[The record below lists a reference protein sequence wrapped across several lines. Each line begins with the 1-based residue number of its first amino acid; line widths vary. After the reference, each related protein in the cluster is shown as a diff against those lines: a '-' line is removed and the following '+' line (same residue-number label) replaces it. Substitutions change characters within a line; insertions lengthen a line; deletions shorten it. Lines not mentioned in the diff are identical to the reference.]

1 MEERFVGRTGD
12 ALSRKSPEQIS
23 PAKRA
28 DREDMTMSPGA
39 TRILILGGG
48 FGGVY
53 TAMALEW
60 LLRHDLRRGA
70 VEIAL
75 INREN
80 YMVFQPMLPE
90 VISGSIGLVDTITS
104 IRRLCPNTNLY
115 TRQIEEVDLQHRRVI
130 AASGLGTRPCEIKY
144 DHLVIAL
151 GNVTSPADLPGLA
164 EHAQH
169 ALPFKYLGDA
179 LTVRNRVIHTLE
191 EADIEPD
198 PQVRRALLTF
208 VVVGGGFSGVEV
220 VAELND
226 FVRAVARNYRHLNV
240 CDVRVIL
247 VHSGELIFPELP
259 RSLAEFAQRLL
270 KKRGVEVRLR
280 TRLAGATAEAAM
292 LEGGERIA
300 TRTLVSTVSSVP
312 NPLVASLP
320 VKKERGRIVVDSHL
334 AVPDY
339 PGVWAVGDC
348 AFVVDGESGEPCLPT
363 AQHAI
368 GQARRLAE
376 NLVATL
382 RGAAKTRFAFKA
394 LGKMAS
400 LGHRSAVGEIL
411 GVQISGFL
419 AWWLWRTMYLMKLPG
434 LDRKIRVA
442 TDWTLDLIL
451 PPDIVQLTTEKPL
464 AIRREHFEQN
474 ETIFR
479 EGDWGDSL
487 YIIVDGEVEITRDV
501 PGRGDV
507 PLARLRR
514 GECFGEMGLVRQM
527 PRSATVRTVTR
538 VNVLAMNRYAFQT
551 LFAHLPP
558 LRLFFER
565 LIQLRTN

>member
-28 DREDMTMSPGA
+28 DREDMTIGPGA

-130 AASGLGTRPCEIKY
+130 AAAGLGTRPCEIKY

-164 EHAQH
+164 EH

-240 CDVRVIL
+240 RDVRVIL

-270 KKRGVEVRLR
+270 KKRGVEVLLR
-280 TRLAGATAEAAM
+280 KRLAGATAEAAL

-300 TRTLVSTVSSVP
+300 TRTLVSTVGAGP
-312 NPLVASLP
+312 NPRVAALP
-320 VKKERGRIVVDSHL
+320 VKKERGRIVVDNHL

-348 AFVVDGESGEPCLPT
+348 AFVIDGESGEPCPPT

-368 GQARRLAE
+368 HQARHLAE
-376 NLVATL
+376 NVVATL
-382 RGAAKTRFAFKA
+382 RGAPKTSFAFTA

-411 GVQISGFL
+411 GVRVSGFL
-419 AWWLWRTMYLMKLPG
+419 AWWLWRTIYLMKLPG

-451 PPDIVQLTTEKPL
+451 PPDIVQLRTEKPFS
-464 AIRREHFEQN
+464 IRREHFEPN

-501 PGRGDV
+501 PGRGNMT
-507 PLARLRR
+507 LARLGS

-538 VNVLAMNRYAFQT
+538 VNVLAIDRHVFQA

-558 LRLFFER
+558 LRLFFEQ
-565 LIQLRTN
+565 LIQLRTQ

>member
-1 MEERFVGRTGD
+1 MEKRFVGRTGD

-28 DREDMTMSPGA
+28 DREEMTMGPGA

-80 YMVFQPMLPE
+80 YIVFQPMLPE

-130 AASGLGTRPCEIKY
+130 AAAGLGTRPCEIKY

-164 EHAQH
+164 EHA
-169 ALPFKYLGDA
+169 LPFKYLGDA
-179 LTVRNRVIHTLE
+179 LTLRNRVIHTLE

-240 CDVRVIL
+240 RDVRVIL

-270 KKRGVEVRLR
+270 KKRGVEVLLR
-280 TRLAGATAEAAM
+280 KRLAGATAEAAL

-300 TRTLVSTVSSVP
+300 TRTLVSTVGAAP
-312 NPLVASLP
+312 NPRVAALP
-320 VKKERGRIVVDSHL
+320 VKKERGRIVVDNHL

-348 AFVVDGESGEPCLPT
+348 AFVIDGESGEPCPPT

-368 GQARRLAE
+368 RQARHLAE
-376 NLVATL
+376 NVVATL
-382 RGAAKTRFAFKA
+382 RGAPKTSFAFTA

-400 LGHRSAVGEIL
+400 LGHRSAVGEIF
-411 GVQISGFL
+411 GVRVSGFL
-419 AWWLWRTMYLMKLPG
+419 AWWLWRTIYLMKLPG

-451 PPDIVQLTTEKPL
+451 PPDIVQLRTEKPFS
-464 AIRREHFEQN
+464 IRREHFEPN

-507 PLARLRR
+507 PFARLGR

-538 VNVLAMNRYAFQT
+538 VNVLAIDRHAFQA

-558 LRLFFER
+558 LRLFFEQ
-565 LIQLRTN
+565 LIQLRTQ

>member
-1 MEERFVGRTGD
+1 MLGEEMAMG
-12 ALSRKSPEQIS
+12 
-23 PAKRA
+23 
-28 DREDMTMSPGA
+28 PGP

-53 TAMALEW
+53 TALTLER
-60 LLRHDLRRGA
+60 LLRRDLRLGT
-70 VEIAL
+70 VEITL
-75 INREN
+75 VNREN
-80 YMVFQPMLPE
+80 YIVFQPMLPE
-90 VISGSIGLVDTITS
+90 VISGSIGLMDTITP

-115 TRQIEEVDLQHRRVI
+115 TRPIEKIDVQGKRILL
-130 AASGLGTRPCEIKY
+130 AAGLGTQPRELEY

-151 GNVTSPADLPGLA
+151 GNVTKFAELPGLA
-164 EHAQH
+164 EQ

-179 LTVRNRVIHTLE
+179 LTLRNRLIQTLE

-198 PQVRRALLTF
+198 PQVRRTLLTF
-208 VVVGGGFSGVEV
+208 VVAGGGFSGVEV

-226 FVRAVARNYRHLNV
+226 FVRAVARNFRHLNAG
-240 CDVRVIL
+240 DIRVIL
-247 VHSGELIFPELP
+247 VHGGELIFPELP

-270 KKRGVEVRLR
+270 SKRGIEIRLR
-280 TRLAGATAEAAM
+280 TRLVGSTADAA
-292 LEGGERIA
+292 LLDSGERIA
-300 TRTLVSTVSSVP
+300 TRTVVSTVSSVP
-312 NPLVASLP
+312 NPLVAALP
-320 VKKERGRIVVDSHL
+320 INKERGRIIVDGHL

-339 PGVWAVGDC
+339 PGVWAAGDC
-348 AFVVDGESGEPCLPT
+348 AFVVDGESGEPCPPT

-368 GQARRLAE
+368 RQARQLAE

-382 RGAAKTRFAFKA
+382 RGAPKTSFAFTA

-400 LGHRSAVGEIL
+400 LGHRSAVGEIF
-411 GVQISGFL
+411 GVRVSGFI

-451 PPDIVQLTTEKPL
+451 PPDIVQLSTEKPL
-464 AIRREHFEQN
+464 AVRREHFEPN

-479 EGDWGDSL
+479 EGDLGDSL
-487 YIIVDGEVEITRDV
+487 YIILDGEVEITRGQSDV
-501 PGRGDV
+501 S
-507 PLARLRR
+507 LARLGR

-527 PRSATVRTVTR
+527 PRSATVRTMTR
-538 VNVLAMNRYAFQT
+538 VNVLAMDHYTFQA

-558 LRLFFER
+558 LRLFFEQ
-565 LIQLRTN
+565 LIQARTT

>member
-1 MEERFVGRTGD
+1 MEKTFVGRTGD

-28 DREDMTMSPGA
+28 DREEMTMGPGA

-130 AASGLGTRPCEIKY
+130 AAAGLGTRPCEIKY

-164 EHAQH
+164 EHA
-169 ALPFKYLGDA
+169 LPFKYLGDA
-179 LTVRNRVIHTLE
+179 LTLRNRVIHTLE

-240 CDVRVIL
+240 RDVRVIL

-270 KKRGVEVRLR
+270 KKRGVEVLLR
-280 TRLAGATAEAAM
+280 KRLAGATAEAAL

-300 TRTLVSTVSSVP
+300 TRTLVSTVGAAP
-312 NPLVASLP
+312 NPRVAALP
-320 VKKERGRIVVDSHL
+320 VKKERGRIVVDNHL

-348 AFVVDGESGEPCLPT
+348 AFVIDGESGEPCPPT

-368 GQARRLAE
+368 RQARHLAE
-376 NLVATL
+376 NVVATL
-382 RGAAKTRFAFKA
+382 RGAPKTSFAFTA

-411 GVQISGFL
+411 GVRVSGFL
-419 AWWLWRTMYLMKLPG
+419 AWWLWRTIYLMKLPG

-451 PPDIVQLTTEKPL
+451 PPDIVQLRTEKPFS
-464 AIRREHFEQN
+464 IRREHFEPN

-507 PLARLRR
+507 PFARLGR

-538 VNVLAMNRYAFQT
+538 VNVLAIDRHAFQA

-558 LRLFFER
+558 LRLFFEQ
-565 LIQLRTN
+565 LIQLRTQ

>member
-1 MEERFVGRTGD
+1 MK
-12 ALSRKSPEQIS
+12 ASPYS
-23 PAKRA
+23 LAPLLGGFR
-28 DREDMTMSPGA
+28 DRGEKIMSPGP

-53 TAMALEW
+53 TALTLEQ
-60 LLRHDLRRGA
+60 LLRRDLRRGA
-70 VEIAL
+70 VEL
-75 INREN
+75 TLVNREN

-90 VISGSIGLVDTITS
+90 VISGSIGLVDTITP

-115 TRQIEEVDLQHRRVI
+115 TRPIEKIDIQRRRVI
-130 AASGLGTRPCEIKY
+130 TAAGLGTRPCEIEY

-151 GNVTSPADLPGLA
+151 GNVSSLADLPGLA
-164 EHAQH
+164 EH

-179 LTVRNRVIHTLE
+179 LTLRNRVIHTLE

-208 VVVGGGFSGVEV
+208 VVAGGGFSGVEV

-226 FVRAVARNYRHLNV
+226 FVRAVAQNFRHLNV
-240 CDVRVIL
+240 GDIRVIL
-247 VHSGELIFPELP
+247 VHAGEVIFPELP

-270 KKRGVEVRLR
+270 RKRGVEVRLR
-280 TRLAGATAEAAM
+280 TRLAGATAEAAL

-312 NPLVASLP
+312 NSLVASLP
-320 VKKERGRIVVDSHL
+320 VKKERGRVVVDSHL

-348 AFVVDGESGEPCLPT
+348 AFVVDGESGEPCPPT

-368 GQARRLAE
+368 RQARRLAE

-382 RGAAKTRFAFKA
+382 RGAPKTRFAFTA

-400 LGHRSAVGEIL
+400 LGHRSAVGEIF
-411 GVQISGFL
+411 GVRVSGFL

-434 LDRKIRVA
+434 IDRKIRVA

-464 AIRREHFEQN
+464 AIRREHFEPN

-501 PGRGDV
+501 SGQSDV
-507 PLARLRR
+507 PLARLGC

-538 VNVLAMNRYAFQT
+538 VNVLAMDRYTFQA

-558 LRLFFER
+558 LRLFFEQ
-565 LIQLRTN
+565 LIRLRTI

>member
-1 MEERFVGRTGD
+1 MK
-12 ALSRKSPEQIS
+12 ASPYS
-23 PAKRA
+23 LAPLLGGFR
-28 DREDMTMSPGA
+28 DRGEKIMSPGP

-53 TAMALEW
+53 TALTLEQ

-70 VEIAL
+70 VEL
-75 INREN
+75 TLVNREN

-90 VISGSIGLVDTITS
+90 VISGSIGLVDTITP

-115 TRQIEEVDLQHRRVI
+115 TRPIEKIDIQRRRVI
-130 AASGLGTRPCEIKY
+130 TAAGLGTRPCEIEY

-151 GNVTSPADLPGLA
+151 GNVSSLADLPGIA
-164 EHAQH
+164 EH

-179 LTVRNRVIHTLE
+179 LTLRNRVIHTLE

-208 VVVGGGFSGVEV
+208 VVAGGGFSGVEV

-226 FVRAVARNYRHLNV
+226 FVRAVARNFRHLNAG
-240 CDVRVIL
+240 DIRVIL
-247 VHSGELIFPELP
+247 VHAGEVIFPELP

-270 KKRGVEVRLR
+270 LKRGVEVRLR
-280 TRLAGATAEAAM
+280 TRLAGATAEAAL

-312 NPLVASLP
+312 NSLVASLP
-320 VKKERGRIVVDSHL
+320 VKKERGRVVVDSHL

-348 AFVVDGESGEPCLPT
+348 AFVVDGESGEPCPPT

-368 GQARRLAE
+368 RQARRLAE

-382 RGAAKTRFAFKA
+382 RGAPKTRFAFTA

-400 LGHRSAVGEIL
+400 LGHRSAVGEIF
-411 GVQISGFL
+411 GVRVSGFL
-419 AWWLWRTMYLMKLPG
+419 AWWLWRTMYLLKLPG
-434 LDRKIRVA
+434 IDRKIRVA

-464 AIRREHFEQN
+464 AIRREHFEPN

-479 EGDWGDSL
+479 QGDWGDSL

-501 PGRGDV
+501 SGQSDV
-507 PLARLRR
+507 PLARLGC

-538 VNVLAMNRYAFQT
+538 VNVLAMDRYTFQA

-558 LRLFFER
+558 LRLFFEQ
-565 LIQLRTN
+565 LIRLRTI

>member
-1 MEERFVGRTGD
+1 MKSKPKNTM
-12 ALSRKSPEQIS
+12 SRDEGTKIRIE
-23 PAKRA
+23 
-28 DREDMTMSPGA
+28 MTMRAGP

-53 TAMALEW
+53 TALALEK
-60 LLRHDLRRGA
+60 LLRHDLRRGT

-75 INREN
+75 VNREN

-90 VISGSIGLVDTITS
+90 VMSGSIGLMDTITP

-115 TRQIEEVDLQHRRVI
+115 TRPIEKVDVQRKHILL
-130 AASGLGTRPCEIKY
+130 AAGLGTRPRELEY

-151 GNVTSPADLPGLA
+151 GNVTNFAELPGLA
-164 EHAQH
+164 EHA
-169 ALPFKYLGDA
+169 LPFKDLGDA
-179 LTVRNRVIHTLE
+179 LTLRNRVIHTLE
-191 EADIEPD
+191 EADNEPD
-198 PQVRRALLTF
+198 PQVRRTLLTF
-208 VVVGGGFSGVEV
+208 VVAGGGFSGVEV

-226 FVRAVARNYRHLNV
+226 FVRAVARNFRHLNA
-240 CDVRVIL
+240 DDIRVVL
-247 VHSGELIFPELP
+247 VHAGELIFPELP

-270 KKRGVEVRLR
+270 SKRGVEIRLR
-280 TRLAGATAEAAM
+280 TRLAGATAEAAL

-300 TRTLVSTVSSVP
+300 TRTLVSTTSSAP
-312 NPLVASLP
+312 NPLVAALP
-320 VKKERGRIVVDSHL
+320 VKKERGRIAVDSQL
-334 AVPDY
+334 AVPGF

-348 AFVVDGESGEPCLPT
+348 AFVVDARSGKVCPPT
-363 AQHAI
+363 AQHALR
-368 GQARRLAE
+368 QARHLAE
-376 NLVATL
+376 NLAATL
-382 RGAAKTRFAFKA
+382 RGAPKTKFAFTS

-411 GVQISGFL
+411 GVRVSGFL

-451 PPDIVQLTTEKPL
+451 PPDIVQLTPEKPL
-464 AIRREHFEQN
+464 AIRREHFEPN
-474 ETIFR
+474 DTIFR

-487 YIIVDGEVEITRDV
+487 YMIVDGQVEITRDV
-501 PGRGDV
+501 AGQGDV
-507 PLARLRR
+507 TLRR
-514 GECFGEMGLVRQM
+514 LGPGECFGEIGLVKQM
-527 PRSATVRTVTR
+527 PRSATVRTMTR
-538 VNVLAMNRYAFQT
+538 VNVLAMDRCAFQA

-558 LRLFFER
+558 LRLFFEQ

>member
-1 MEERFVGRTGD
+1 VR
-12 ALSRKSPEQIS
+12 
-23 PAKRA
+23 
-28 DREDMTMSPGA
+28 PGP

-53 TAMALEW
+53 TALTLEQ

-70 VEIAL
+70 TELTLV
-75 INREN
+75 NREN

-115 TRQIEEVDLQHRRVI
+115 TRQIEKVDVQHRRVL
-130 AASGLGTRPCEIKY
+130 AAAGLGTHPCEIEY

-151 GNVTSPADLPGLA
+151 GNVSSLADLPGLA
-164 EHAQH
+164 DH

-179 LTVRNRVIHTLE
+179 LTLRNRVIHTLE

-208 VVVGGGFSGVEV
+208 VVAGGGFSGVEV

-226 FVRAVARNYRHLNV
+226 FVRAVARNFRHLNV
-240 CDVRVIL
+240 GDIRIIL
-247 VHSGELIFPELP
+247 VHAGEVIFPELP

-270 KKRGVEVRLR
+270 SKRGVEVRLR
-280 TRLAGATAEAAM
+280 TRLAGATAEAAL

-312 NPLVASLP
+312 NSLVASLP
-320 VKKERGRIVVDSHL
+320 VKKERGRIVVDSYL

-348 AFVVDGESGEPCLPT
+348 AFVVDGKSGEPCPPT

-368 GQARRLAE
+368 RQARHLAG
-376 NLVATL
+376 NVVATL
-382 RGAAKTRFAFKA
+382 RGAPKTSFAFTA

-411 GVQISGFL
+411 GVRVSGFL

-451 PPDIVQLTTEKPL
+451 PPDIVQLSTEKPL
-464 AIRREHFEQN
+464 AIRREHFEPN

-487 YIIVDGEVEITRDV
+487 YIILDGEVEITRDV

-507 PLARLRR
+507 PLARLGC

-538 VNVLAMNRYAFQT
+538 VNVLAMDRYAFQA

-558 LRLFFER
+558 LRLFFEQ
-565 LIQLRTN
+565 LIQLRTK

>member
-1 MEERFVGRTGD
+1 MR
-12 ALSRKSPEQIS
+12 
-23 PAKRA
+23 
-28 DREDMTMSPGA
+28 PGP

-53 TAMALEW
+53 TALTLEQ

-70 VEIAL
+70 VEL
-75 INREN
+75 TLVNREN

-90 VISGSIGLVDTITS
+90 VISGSIGLVDTITP

-115 TRQIEEVDLQHRRVI
+115 TRPIEKVDIQRRRVLT
-130 AASGLGTRPCEIKY
+130 AAGLGTQPCEIGY

-151 GNVTSPADLPGLA
+151 GNVPSLADLPGLA
-164 EHAQH
+164 EH

-179 LTVRNRVIHTLE
+179 LTLRNRVIHTLE

-208 VVVGGGFSGVEV
+208 VVAGGGFSGVEV

-226 FVRAVARNYRHLNV
+226 FVRAVTRNFRHLNAG
-240 CDVRVIL
+240 DIRVIL
-247 VHSGELIFPELP
+247 VHAGELIFPELP

-270 KKRGVEVRLR
+270 SKRGVEVRLR
-280 TRLAGATAEAAM
+280 TRLAGATAGAAL

-312 NPLVASLP
+312 NPLVAPLP
-320 VKKERGRIVVDSHL
+320 VKKERGRIFVDSHL

-348 AFVVDGESGEPCLPT
+348 AFVVDAKSGEPCPPT

-368 GQARRLAE
+368 RQARRLAE

-382 RGAAKTRFAFKA
+382 RGAPKTRFAFTA

-400 LGHRSAVGEIL
+400 LGHRSAVGEFF
-411 GVQISGFL
+411 GVRVSGFL
-419 AWWLWRTMYLMKLPG
+419 GWWLWRTMYLMKLPG

-464 AIRREHFEQN
+464 AIRREHFEPN

-487 YIIVDGEVEITRDV
+487 YIILDGEVEITRDV
-501 PGRGDV
+501 PGQSDV

-538 VNVLAMNRYAFQT
+538 VNVLAMDRYTFQA

-558 LRLFFER
+558 LRLFFEQ